1 MIVSAVLLASELP
14 GAVQLGIAAP
24 FVLALGL
31 VGKWLMAKLDAS
43 EKAKDGLY
51 DKIVEQVVPA
61 LNANA
66 EAAKDLI
73 NVAQE
78 LRTDLKELR
87 TQLES
92 ERIEKVRLEAQA
104 AAAGR

>member
-1 MIVSAVLLASELP
+1 MWAVFADDLP
-14 GAVQLGIAAP
+14 GVVQLGIAAP

-66 EAAKDLI
+66 EAAKELI
-73 NVAQE
+73 NVASE
-78 LRTDLKELR
+78 LRMDFKELR
-87 TQLES
+87 TQLEG
-92 ERIEKVRLEAQA
+92 ERIEKARLEAQA
-104 AAAGR
+104 SAAGR